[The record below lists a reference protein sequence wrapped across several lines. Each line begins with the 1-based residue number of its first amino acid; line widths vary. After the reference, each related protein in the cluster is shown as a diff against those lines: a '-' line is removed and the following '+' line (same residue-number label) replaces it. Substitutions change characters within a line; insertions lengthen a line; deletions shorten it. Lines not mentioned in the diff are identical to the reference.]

1 MNVLVVYESRS
12 GHTRRA
18 AEAIADAAR
27 SGGATVV
34 VKPIDT
40 LAADDAA
47 TADAVVVGTWVEGLI
62 IFGVKPAGARKWS
75 LPSLT
80 GKRAAVFC
88 TYAFNPRGALDTLAD
103 VVAAA
108 GANVVARH
116 AFHHRH
122 PTSGAAD
129 FAREL
134 LGTAPT

>member
-27 SGGATVV
+27 SSGATVV
-34 VKPIDT
+34 VKPIET
-40 LAADDAA
+40 LAAADVA
-47 TADAVVVGTWVEGLI
+47 TADAVAVGTWVEGLI

-75 LPSLT
+75 LPSLA

-88 TYAFNPRGALDTLAD
+88 TYAFNPRRALDMLAG
-103 VVAAA
+103 VVTAA
-108 GANVVARH
+108 GADVVARH
-116 AFHHRH
+116 AFHHRD
-122 PTSGAAD
+122 PTAGAAD

-134 LGTAPT
+134 VGSAPG